1 MYIVTLLG
9 NLLSIISSLITII
22 SFLSQKSK
30 KHTSTN
36 VVHNITQT
44 SKLSKNNIFT
54 SIAEEVLKAID
65 SFFVDLSNN
74 PIAFIIIMI
83 AIIYA
88 VYFSL
93 LKAYFYIFNLIAI
106 SSLVVIIVVL
116 LNTAKKIFLK
126 QIVGFS
132 DFFVSFIWFV
142 LFIILLKHYN
152 QIYLPQSFY
161 FFTTEKY
168 NSTFLTN
175 LPQSINY
182 IFSVILLIISW
193 FINICIT
200 FTYLTNKEIFIH
212 KVVFWLSI
220 VIINLASIFGVILKV
235 FKLFK

>member
-106 SSLVVIIVVL
+106 SSLVVIMVVL
-116 LNTAKKIFLK
+116 LNTTKKFFLK
-126 QIVGFS
+126 
-132 DFFVSFIWFV
+132 
-142 LFIILLKHYN
+142 
-152 QIYLPQSFY
+152 
-161 FFTTEKY
+161 
-168 NSTFLTN
+168 
-175 LPQSINY
+175 
-182 IFSVILLIISW
+182 
-193 FINICIT
+193 
-200 FTYLTNKEIFIH
+200 
-212 KVVFWLSI
+212 
-220 VIINLASIFGVILKV
+220 
-235 FKLFK
+235 

>member
-30 KHTSTN
+30 KHTSIN

-106 SSLVVIIVVL
+106 SSLVVIMVVL
-116 LNTAKKIFLK
+116 LNTTKKFFLK

-132 DFFVSFIWFV
+132 DFFCIFYMVCFI
-142 LFIILLKHYN
+142 Y
-152 QIYLPQSFY
+152 
-161 FFTTEKY
+161 
-168 NSTFLTN
+168 
-175 LPQSINY
+175 Y
-182 IFSVILLIISW
+182 I
-193 FINICIT
+193 T
-200 FTYLTNKEIFIH
+200 
-212 KVVFWLSI
+212 
-220 VIINLASIFGVILKV
+220 
-235 FKLFK
+235 